1 MPDYSLTIPATQMFI
16 YPLLP
21 FMSYNE
27 TMLKKTGLTFLQNE
41 QLPQLLLLSLLVLL
55 VVKLLYPIFPGHK
68 KEKKQ
73 PVSALPFCK
82 ASRIIHY
89 TRKDW
94 LVIIAASLL
103 YGIISLTELGSP
115 VFPVT
120 TWQPQSDQPQ
130 QSFILQLDEET
141 TFQQINAIYGE
152 GDNNANPDT
161 YQLGTDGMRID
172 GSNDLSSW
180 NEITI
185 LEKGSIYEYQII
197 EGEWNYKYIRITA
210 ANKNQTLTEIAFF
223 NDSETPLAV
232 SVYEDD
238 NNASSYPSALV
249 IDEQDKVV
257 RYPTYYDE
265 AYFDEVY
272 HPRNAWE
279 IANGQH
285 MYATVHPLL
294 GTNIIALFI
303 HLFGMSPLVWRLP
316 GALFG
321 IMIIPMLYAIL
332 KWMFVDTKL
341 CTLGTI
347 LVSADFMHLT
357 TSRIGTLEPF
367 SVFFI
372 LLMFYWMIRYYYTSF
387 YDTSFKKTV
396 FLLLAGGI
404 SMGLAISTKWTACY
418 SAVGLAIILFVT
430 WFNRYREYRKA
441 KVFLQQGHYTI
452 QQQNTAEHIIATF
465 PKYFTISFSLCFLFY
480 LLIPAI
486 IYWLSYLPDHVWRN
500 DTWSIANVWEQNLYM
515 YNYHTNLKATHPY
528 SSTWYMWLVDARP
541 IWYYSGVKET
551 GVSHTIACFSNPLL
565 TWAGIPA
572 ILYTAYAMFKKKS
585 GNAFIIVTGYLTALG
600 PWILLVSRCVFAY
613 HFYPTSMFVILAI
626 VYCAKEIKEK
636 DSRLFKKCFLIFST
650 VYILLF
656 ILFLPVTAGFG
667 TSVSYIHFLEWF
679 PSWYFG

>member
-1 MPDYSLTIPATQMFI
+1 MMAYNNTMMKKAGI
-16 YPLLP
+16 LL
-21 FMSYNE
+21 F
-27 TMLKKTGLTFLQNE
+27 QNE
-41 QLPQLLLLSLLVLL
+41 ELPMLLLVALLILIAL
-55 VVKLLYPIFPGHK
+55 KLLYPYLPGHTK
-68 KEKKQ
+68 DKKQ
-73 PVSALPFCK
+73 P
-82 ASRIIHY
+82 ASTLSFVKPSRKVHY
-89 TRKDW
+89 TKKDW
-94 LVIIAASLL
+94 FVILAATLI
-103 YGIISLTELGSP
+103 YGVISLTRLGST
-115 VFPVT
+115 VFPTT
-120 TWQPQSDQPQ
+120 TWQPESNQPN
-130 QSFILQLDEET
+130 QSFILQLDAET
-141 TFQQINAIYGE
+141 AFKQISVIYGE

-180 NEITI
+180 NEITV

-210 ANKNQTLTEIAFF
+210 ASKNQTLIEVSFF
-223 NDSETPLAV
+223 NEGETPLSV
-232 SVYEDD
+232 SVYEDK
-238 NNASSYPSALV
+238 NSSGKYPAELV

-279 IANGQH
+279 VANGQH
-285 MYATVHPLL
+285 MYASVHPLL

-303 HLFGMSPLVWRLP
+303 HLFGMSPFVYRLP

-321 IMIIPMLYAIL
+321 FMIIPMLYVIL
-332 KWMFVDTKL
+332 KWMFKDTKL
-341 CTLGTI
+341 CALGTI
-347 LVSADFMHLT
+347 LVAGDFMHLT
-357 TSRIGTLEPF
+357 TSRIATLEPF
-367 SVFFI
+367 SIFFI

-387 YDTSFKKTV
+387 YDTPFRKTLW
-396 FLLLAGGI
+396 LLFAGGI

-418 SAVGLAIILFVT
+418 SAVGLAIILFVS

-441 KVFLQQGHYTI
+441 KALLKQNDLQREELQV
-452 QQQNTAEHIIATF
+452 AEHIVSVF
-465 PKYFTISFSLCFLFY
+465 PKYFTISFFSCFLFY
-480 LLIPAI
+480 LLIPAV

-541 IWYYSGVKET
+541 IWYYSGVQET

-572 ILYTAYAMFKKKS
+572 ILYCVYNMIKERS
-585 GNAFIIVTGYLTALG
+585 SNAFIIVIGYLTALG
-600 PWILLVSRCVFAY
+600 PWVLLVSRCVFAY

-626 VYCAKEIKEK
+626 VYCAKEIKK
-636 DSRLFKKCFLIFST
+636 RNAKLFNRSFVIFT
-650 VYILLF
+650 AAYLLLF
-656 ILFLPVTAGFG
+656 VMFLPVTAGFG
-667 TSVSYIHFLEWF
+667 TTIDYIHFLEWF

>member
-1 MPDYSLTIPATQMFI
+1 MM
-16 YPLLP
+16 
-21 FMSYNE
+21 
-27 TMLKKTGLTFLQNE
+27 KKAGLYIFQNE
-41 QLPQLLLLSLLVLL
+41 ELPLLLLLSVLIL
-55 VVKLLYPIFPGHK
+55 IALKLLYPYLPGHK
-68 KEKKQ
+68 EDKKQ
-73 PVSALPFCK
+73 PVSSLPFIRP
-82 ASRIIHY
+82 SRKVHY
-89 TRKDW
+89 TKKDW
-94 LVIIAASLL
+94 LVVITASLL
-103 YGIISLTELGSP
+103 YGIVSLTRLGST
-115 VFPVT
+115 VFPTT
-120 TWQPQSDQPQ
+120 TWQPQSNQPQ

-141 TFQQINAIYGE
+141 TFKQINVIYGE

-172 GSNDLSSW
+172 GSNDLSTW
-180 NEITI
+180 NEITV

-197 EGEWNYKYIRITA
+197 EGEWNYNYIRITA
-210 ANKNQTLTEIAFF
+210 ANKNQTLTEITFF
-223 NDSETPLAV
+223 NEGDEPLAI
-232 SVYEDD
+232 SVYEDI
-238 NNASSYPSALV
+238 NSNTTYPSTLV

-257 RYPTYYDE
+257 RHPTYYDE

-285 MYATVHPLL
+285 MYASVHPLL

-303 HLFGMSPLVWRLP
+303 YLFGMSPFVYRLP

-332 KWMFVDTKL
+332 KWMFRDTNL
-341 CTLGTI
+341 CALGTI
-347 LVSADFMHLT
+347 LLAGDFMHLT
-357 TSRIGTLEPF
+357 TSRIATLEPF
-367 SVFFI
+367 SIFFI

-387 YDTSFKKTV
+387 YDIPFKKTL
-396 FLLLAGGI
+396 FLLFAGGI

-418 SAVGLAIILFVT
+418 SAVGLAIILFAA
-430 WFNRYREYRKA
+430 WSKRFQEYRKA
-441 KVFLQQGHYTI
+441 KAFLKEGNFTI
-452 QQQNTAEHIIATF
+452 TQQQEAEHIVATF
-465 PKYFTISFSLCFLFY
+465 PKYFTISFFLCFLFY
-480 LLIPAI
+480 LLIPAV

-541 IWYYSGVKET
+541 IWYYSGIQET

-565 TWAGIPA
+565 TWAGLPA
-572 ILYTAYAMFKKKS
+572 ILYTAYCAIRHRS
-585 GNAFIIVTGYLTALG
+585 RNAFIIVIGYLTALG
-600 PWILLVSRCVFAY
+600 PWVLLVSRCVFAY

-626 VYCAKEIKEK
+626 VYCAKKIKESDEK
-636 DSRLFKKCFLIFST
+636 LFNKCFLIFTT
-650 VYILLF
+650 VYLLLF

-667 TSVSYIHFLEWF
+667 TTVSYIHFLEWF